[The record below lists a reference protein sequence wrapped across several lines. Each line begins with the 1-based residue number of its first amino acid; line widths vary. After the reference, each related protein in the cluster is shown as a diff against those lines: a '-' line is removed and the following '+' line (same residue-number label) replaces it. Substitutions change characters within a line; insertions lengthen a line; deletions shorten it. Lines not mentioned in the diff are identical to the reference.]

1 MQFDFLVIKD
11 GFSERDEKKKKGI
24 LNSERRNVKN
34 SGALQFSSFA
44 DRGIA
49 VTRTPP
55 TATLSFNC
63 TTFYPECRESKE
75 STLRKQ
81 NGNPHCL
88 TPSQAVD
95 HDRDFSKDKSQLLPR
110 KMFPFN
116 PIQINLVL
124 E

>member
-1 MQFDFLVIKD
+1 MRKIQVPCNFLLLLTVVLQSPGHLPRPHWALIALL
-11 GFSERDEKKKKGI
+11 FILSAESE
-24 LNSERRNVKN
+24 
-34 SGALQFSSFA
+34 
-44 DRGIA
+44 
-49 VTRTPP
+49 
-55 TATLSFNC
+55 
-63 TTFYPECRESKE
+63 E

-95 HDRDFSKDKSQLLPR
+95 HDSDFSKDKSQLLPR

-116 PIQINLVL
+116 PIKINLVL